1 VWNEGQMALLFRRL
15 KIRSEALQATNRWA
29 GRPRGERNDC
39 AVLAI
44 AIAAERT
51 YAETLSTFEALG
63 RKTGRRTPPAVIARV
78 ADALGLVRS
87 DCHLPAREFLRS
99 VAPDVTRLA
108 AFTADHAFA
117 TVGGVRVDEA
127 TMDYDPRAVVLY
139 YYRREEAEKFPQAD

>member
-1 VWNEGQMALLFRRL
+1 MWNDAQMAMLFRRA

-44 AIAAERT
+44 AIAAELT
-51 YAETLSTFEALG
+51 YAETLSTFEAVG
-63 RKTGRRTPPAVIARV
+63 RKTGRRTSPAVIARV
-78 ADALGLVRS
+78 AEALGLVRS

-108 AFTADHAFA
+108 AFTRDHAFA
-117 TVGGVRVDEA
+117 IVEGVRVDEA
-127 TMDYDPRAVVLY
+127 TMDYDPLAVVLY
-139 YYRREEAEKFPQAD
+139 YYRREETEKFPQTD